1 MTFEEAKEKLK
12 RIRYLKNKA
21 RDIVADINECKNNK
35 AALSL
40 KSGLDG
46 MEQVDGGKLNS
57 IEERILLLM
66 EKQQLRLEKLL
77 DEIMYE
83 EDKLNEAVHLLTETE
98 HDIIVGYYMR
108 DKSHKR
114 LARELHYRE
123 GHIKYLKRKALEKI
137 ANKI

>member
-98 HDIIVGYYMR
+98 HDIIVGYYMW

-114 LARELHYRE
+114 LARELHYSE

>member
-98 HDIIVGYYMR
+98 HDIIVGSVSYT
-108 DKSHKR
+108 H
-114 LARELHYRE
+114 LTLPT
-123 GHIKYLKRKALEKI
+123 I
-137 ANKI
+137 A

>member
-1 MTFEEAKEKLK
+1 MTFEEAKDKLK
-12 RIRYLKNKA
+12 RIHTLKTKA
-21 RDIVADINECKNNK
+21 RDVAADINECKNNIE
-35 AALSL
+35 ALSL

-114 LARELHYRE
+114 LARELHYSE

>member
-57 IEERILLLM
+57 IEERILLLRL
-66 EKQQLRLEKLL
+66 QQLRLNWTS
-77 DEIMYE
+77 MY
-83 EDKLNEAVHLLTETE
+83 EDKLNGGLFLLTETE
-98 HDIIVGYYMR
+98 HDIVGYYMR
-108 DKSHKR
+108 INHKR
-114 LARELHYRE
+114 LARELHYSE
-123 GHIKYLKRKALEKI
+123 GHIKYLKHKALEKI